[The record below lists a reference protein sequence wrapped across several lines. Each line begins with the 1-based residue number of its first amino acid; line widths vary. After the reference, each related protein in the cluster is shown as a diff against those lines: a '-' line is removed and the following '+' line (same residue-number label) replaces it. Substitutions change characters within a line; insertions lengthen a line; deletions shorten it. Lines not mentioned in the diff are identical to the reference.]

1 MRKLAVLNI
10 KEQITLNQLVLL
22 NEEILVGGLTKERLE
37 ELTVLQFELISIIQK
52 FNINK

>member
-1 MRKLAVLNI
+1 MHKLAVLNI

-22 NEEILVGGLTKERLE
+22 NDEILMDGLTKERLE
-37 ELTVLQFELISIIQK
+37 ELTDLQSELINIIQK